1 MITNTELK
9 KRIDVMYKKADE
21 ITTSGIVPEGTM
33 SIRDMLKFDML
44 QYLCFLYEPLNANI
58 NFDVEFVMNYLSMY
72 MTKDKFL
79 SFRYER
85 CLSKEFINTVPRSL
99 TYFAKYDLSGKSVRD
114 ENGKASAKAYAELF
128 DEMGAE
134 FIADNGSTTIEVG
147 NLTNYMNTIYNYLR
161 DCNLYNTGK
170 PNEPISASTIKSA
183 KNRNDISG
191 KMYATAKNK
200 TSDGKPIITEEEDDK
215 TLEDYL
221 EELNSLIG
229 LDAVKNDLYNLI
241 NLIKIKNMRK
251 ERDMKQPDIT
261 LHMVFSGNPGTG
273 KTTVARLLA
282 KIYKKLGVVSQGQ
295 LVEVDRSDLVVGY
308 IGQTAAKTAEVI
320 DSAIGGILFI
330 DEAYT
335 LTAGKDSKDFGQEA
349 VDTLLKRMEDN
360 RDDLVVI
367 VAGYTDL
374 MAEFVESNPGLKS
387 RFNKNIFFSDYSGEE
402 LNKIFLSMSKKQDY
416 TPNKAAAEYI
426 LDYLTKRALK
436 HDENFANAREVRN
449 YLERC
454 IERQA
459 SRLVTLSEVTDAQ
472 LKTLTKKDVEEEL
485 PQDSLP
491 DEEL

>member
-1 MITNTELK
+1 
-9 KRIDVMYKKADE
+9 MYA
-21 ITTSGIVPEGTM
+21 T
-33 SIRDMLKFDML
+33 
-44 QYLCFLYEPLNANI
+44 
-58 NFDVEFVMNYLSMY
+58 
-72 MTKDKFL
+72 TKDKT
-79 SFRYER
+79 SE
-85 CLSKEFINTVPRSL
+85 
-99 TYFAKYDLSGKSVRD
+99 
-114 ENGKASAKAYAELF
+114 
-128 DEMGAE
+128 
-134 FIADNGSTTIEVG
+134 
-147 NLTNYMNTIYNYLR
+147 
-161 DCNLYNTGK
+161 GK
-170 PNEPISASTIKSA
+170 PV
-183 KNRNDISG
+183 
-191 KMYATAKNK
+191 
-200 TSDGKPIITEEEDDK
+200 ITEEDDDK

-221 EELNSLIG
+221 EELNSLVG

-251 ERDMKQPDIT
+251 ARDMKQPDIT

-416 TPNKAAAEYI
+416 TPNKAAADYI
-426 LDYLTKRALK
+426 LDYLTKRAKK

-485 PQDSLP
+485 PDDSL
-491 DEEL
+491 